1 MRLFV
6 KNTARKSIQKHA
18 NFSFTIAQ
26 KGSVSYLITT
36 LTISRHLATKL
47 VDPVL
52 QIYPTA

>member
-6 KNTARKSIQKHA
+6 KNTARKSIQKNA
-18 NFSFTIAQ
+18 NFSSTIAQ